1 MRMSRD
7 PWLEKISNATPVE
20 RSAVDRLLACLRA
33 PVDETINPNSDIAT
47 PAFAA
52 EFKGRLLTQHLFVG
66 TPLLDLTFERAFRE
80 SMATAGFSLGEHQ
93 GNTARFWDCQI
104 GGQRFSLKSTQAKSL
119 SPAKATI
126 SKLTEAAWIQDCRTA
141 AKRREK
147 TLALFSEYLS
157 SVDRLIQIR
166 YFESTRTYELL
177 EIPMPLFVAIKK
189 VPQTCYRADGPTIGI
204 PVGQIP
210 PDFTLVLDRSDA
222 KVTIRNVLVE
232 KCIVHAR
239 WKLPARVS
247 EA

>member
-1 MRMSRD
+1 MSRD
-7 PWLEKISNATPVE
+7 IWVEKMSAATPVE
-20 RSAVDRLLACLRA
+20 RSAVDRLLGCLRA
-33 PVDETINPNSDIAT
+33 PVEETINPTSDLAM

-80 SMATAGFSLGEHQ
+80 SMAAAGSSLGEHQ

-119 SPAKATI
+119 SPTKATI

-141 AKRREK
+141 AKRREE
-147 TLALFSEYLS
+147 TLALFNEFLA
-157 SVDRLIQIR
+157 SVDRLVQIR
-166 YFESTRTYELL
+166 YFASAQTYELL
-177 EIPMPLFVAIKK
+177 EIPMHLFASVKK
-189 VPQTCYRADGPTIGI
+189 VPQTCFRADGPAIGI
-204 PVGQIP
+204 PVGQLP

-239 WKLPARVS
+239 WRLPAELP